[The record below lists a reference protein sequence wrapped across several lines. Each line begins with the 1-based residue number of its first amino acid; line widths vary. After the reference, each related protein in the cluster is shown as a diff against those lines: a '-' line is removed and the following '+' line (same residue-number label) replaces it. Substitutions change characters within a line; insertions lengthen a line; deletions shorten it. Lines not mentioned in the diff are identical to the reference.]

1 MALFVLVSI
10 VSMLFDVVVC
20 KVDFVVSCVV
30 VSIGTFVVLV
40 VVVSLM

>member
-20 KVDFVVSCVV
+20 KVDFVVSCVIV
-30 VSIGTFVVLV
+30 FIGSFVVV